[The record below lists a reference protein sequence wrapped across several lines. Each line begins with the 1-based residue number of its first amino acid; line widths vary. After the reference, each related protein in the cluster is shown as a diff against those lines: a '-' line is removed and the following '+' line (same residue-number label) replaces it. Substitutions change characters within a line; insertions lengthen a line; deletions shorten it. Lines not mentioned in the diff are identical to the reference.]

1 MTMSLMNPLNMKSR
15 SGAKIT
21 TFNELNAA
29 KLKLANTIKKQ
40 EQEFLDSPL
49 LSIALTIFQGGSVRN
64 SIKHSMDSI
73 SLENYKSAA
82 MNLIRTVL
90 MANKRT
96 RKFFVGFII
105 AKEMIPFI
113 LDKVNEYV
121 KK

>member
-1 MTMSLMNPLNMKSR
+1 MTMNLMNPLNMKSR

-21 TFNELNAA
+21 TFNELNLA
-29 KLKLANTIKKQ
+29 KQKLANTIKKQ

-49 LSIALTIFQGGSVRN
+49 LSIASTIFKGGSVRN
-64 SIKHSMDSI
+64 SLKHSMESI

-82 MNLIRTVL
+82 MNLISTVL
-90 MANKRT
+90 MANKKT

>member
-1 MTMSLMNPLNMKSR
+1 MTMNLMNPLNMKSR
-15 SGAKIT
+15 SGDKIT
-21 TFNELNAA
+21 TFNELNLA
-29 KLKLANTIKKQ
+29 KQKLANTIKKQ

-49 LSIALTIFQGGSVRN
+49 LSIASTIFQGGSVR
-64 SIKHSMDSI
+64 SSLKHSMESI

-82 MNLIRTVL
+82 MNLISTVL
-90 MANKRT
+90 MANKKT

-113 LDKVNEYV
+113 LDKLNEYV